1 MTKKAT
7 AVLVSA
13 LGLLGVSLS
22 VAQAAKDDLV
32 FASRATGPAG
42 AAGDASSTNPSLS
55 ADGRYVAFG
64 SGANNLSDADTDV
77 VSDVF
82 VRDLQTNTTVFASRG
97 TGAGPAGAANS
108 GLPSIS
114 ADGHFVAFESN
125 AANLTAADND
135 AVRDVFV
142 RHLQT
147 GATLFVSRATDDSA
161 GDGVSDQA
169 SISADGRYV
178 AFQSD
183 ADNFSTEDNN
193 SYKNIFVRD
202 LVGGTTTYV
211 SRASGVGGTA
221 GDDNSFEPSISA
233 DGRSVAFRSDAN
245 SLSDEDNDSYSN
257 IFVRDLDTN
266 TTTFVSRASGAGG
279 AAGDN
284 NSYRAAISADGRH
297 VSFDSSATTLDP
309 ADTDST
315 PDIFVRDL
323 QTNTTTYVSR
333 ATGLDGEPADADSYD
348 SSVSGDG
355 RSVSFYSLSNNLSA
369 EDDDSYENIFVRDVQ
384 AGTTTFVRRA
394 SGPTGAPGNGNS
406 TYSSI
411 SADGRYVAFDSNA
424 TSLSDEDN
432 DAYSDV
438 FVRDVLGTPPGLAPG
453 TPPGPGAD
461 TKGPALSGRSL
472 TRGNGVIRVS
482 RRGRFSLFC
491 GRYAEPV
498 TGRCGGR
505 SIRRVV
511 AAQRSRRP
519 LLLGRRSF
527 TAQAGKRTVV
537 RFRLSRRQLRALKR
551 EGRIR
556 MRGSAT
562 ARDALGNATTV
573 SFRFALRAP
582 RRAAPAG

>member
-7 AVLVSA
+7 AVLLFA
-13 LGLLGVSLS
+13 LGLLGVSFS

-42 AAGDASSTNPSLS
+42 AAGDASSTNPSIS

-82 VRDLQTNTTVFASRG
+82 VRDLQT
-97 TGAGPAGAANS
+97 
-108 GLPSIS
+108 
-114 ADGHFVAFESN
+114 
-125 AANLTAADND
+125 
-135 AVRDVFV
+135 
-142 RHLQT
+142 
-147 GATLFVSRATDDSA
+147 GATIFVSRATDDSP
-161 GDGVSDQA
+161 GDGVSDKA

-183 ADNFSTEDNN
+183 ADNLSSEDNN
-193 SYKNIFVRD
+193 SYKNIYVRD

-221 GDDNSFEPSISA
+221 GDDDSFDPSISA
-233 DGRSVAFRSDAN
+233 DGRRVAFRSVAN
-245 SLSDEDNDSYSN
+245 SLSDDDNDSYSN
-257 IFVRDLDTN
+257 IFVRDLDAN
-266 TTTFVSRASGAGG
+266 TTTLVSRASGAGG

-284 NSYRAAISADGRH
+284 ESYRPAISADGRH
-297 VSFDSSATTLDP
+297 VSFDSFATTLDP
-309 ADTDST
+309 ADTNPT
-315 PDIFVRDL
+315 FDIFVRDL
-323 QTNTTTYVSR
+323 QTDATTYVSR
-333 ATGLDGEPADADSYD
+333 ATGLNGAPADADSYD

-355 RSVSFYSLSNNLSA
+355 RYVSFYSLSNNLSA
-369 EDDDSYENIFVRDVQ
+369 EDDDAYENIFVRDVQ
-384 AGTTTFVRRA
+384 AGTTTFVSRA

-432 DAYSDV
+432 NAYSNV
-438 FVRDVLGTPPGLAPG
+438 FVRDVLGLPGPPPG
-453 TPPGPGAD
+453 PPLGPGAD
-461 TKGPALSGRSL
+461 TTGPALSGRSL

-482 RRGRFSLFC
+482 RRGRFGLFC

-511 AAQRSRRP
+511 AAQRPRRP
-519 LLLGRRSF
+519 LLLRRRSF
-527 TAQAGKRTVV
+527 TAQAGQRAVV

-556 MRGSAT
+556 MLGAAT
-562 ARDALGNATTV
+562 ARDALGNPTTV